1 MERGRAKNRETSIKD
16 ALVNL
21 TTRGAFKLFLCAI
34 ALGAVSVA
42 ADFWLPWFPALVV
55 ALYGS
60 CLVYAEIK
68 GHVSLSDL
76 TNNSP
81 YFLGFILFL
90 FSLFI
95 TFLRY
100 GRQPEQMQ
108 MGFVIRELGA
118 SLLTTIVGLPF
129 RQWLFAYDPAQQDQ
143 DLFYH
148 ALEEELRR
156 SAGEFKKSQIELVGL
171 VEQFVETRKTL
182 FAEEE
187 AASEKYISNLKRG
200 VSVFDESFA
209 EYPSLISSALDS
221 CTNILGILRTKL
233 EVLST
238 TITGIDASNLKQAE
252 TELQKLT
259 EQSAALRES
268 LGLLAQSVVGL
279 TARAGLIPRVV
290 AEAFNSTKTIAADSA
305 TQLRDQL
312 SVLRKDIADIDAL
325 LTEFV
330 KMQTVRI
337 GK

>member
-1 MERGRAKNRETSIKD
+1 M
-16 ALVNL
+16 
-21 TTRGAFKLFLCAI
+21 
-34 ALGAVSVA
+34 A
-42 ADFWLPWFPALVV
+42 ADFALPWFPALVV
-55 ALYGS
+55 AVYGS

-68 GHVSLSDL
+68 GHVSHSDL

-81 YFLGFILFL
+81 YFLGFVLFL

-108 MGFVIRELGA
+108 IGFVIRELGA

-156 SAGEFKKSQIELVGL
+156 SAADFKKAQIELVGL

-200 VSVFDESFA
+200 VSVFDESFS

-221 CTNILGILRTKL
+221 CTNVLGTLRTKL
-233 EVLST
+233 DLLST
-238 TITGIDASNLKQAE
+238 TITGIDATNLKQAE
-252 TELQKLT
+252 MELQKLNET
-259 EQSAALRES
+259 SAALREG
-268 LGLLAQSVVGL
+268 LGQLAQSVVGL
-279 TARAGLIPRVV
+279 TARAGSIPRVI
-290 AEAFNSTKTIAADSA
+290 AEVFNSAATITADGV
-305 TQLRDQL
+305 TQLQDRL
-312 SVLRKDIADIDAL
+312 SVLRKDVEDIDKL
-325 LTEFV
+325 MTEFV
-330 KMQTVRI
+330 EMQTSKI
-337 GK
+337 TGK